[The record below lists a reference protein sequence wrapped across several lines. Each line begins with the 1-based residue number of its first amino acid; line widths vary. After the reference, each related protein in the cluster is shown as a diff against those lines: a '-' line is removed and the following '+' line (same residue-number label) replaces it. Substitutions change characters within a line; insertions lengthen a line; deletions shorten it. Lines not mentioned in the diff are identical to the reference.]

1 MTAPRLSTYV
11 RLALVAA
18 AVGNLSACVAT
29 GGYYEP
35 APYYASPG
43 YYYGDYY
50 GDYYDYWYYPAIG
63 GYYDPRAR
71 LYMYYEHDHWIRSHA
86 LPPHY
91 RPYLGSHVTIHS
103 RHDRP
108 YEDHYKHRERYAP
121 ERYKS
126 ERYRH
131 TPSDRKDNDIW
142 IGAPRRPTPD
152 RDRDD
157 RRPDNSNRDNGNRN
171 NGDRNRNDRDQSR
184 DFDRNR
190 GSDRRAA
197 PVQQQNTERMREA
210 RTENSRDRYRDSDI
224 RRGNDQ
230 NRGASSIQP
239 QYRERAP
246 AAQQP
251 PAKTQPRKDEK
262 QRDDKR
268 NKNDAGS
275 QTPQPGPYDRYN
287 NFR

>member
-1 MTAPRLSTYV
+1 MTAPRLSIYV

-18 AVGNLSACVAT
+18 AVGNLSGCVAP
-29 GGYYEP
+29 GGHYEP
-35 APYYASPG
+35 APYYAAPG
-43 YYYGDYY
+43 DYYGGYY

-63 GYYDPRAR
+63 SYYDPRAR

-91 RPYLGSHVTIHS
+91 RPYLGNHVTVRS
-103 RHDRP
+103 PHDRP
-108 YEDHYKHRERYAP
+108 YEDHYRHRERYTP

-126 ERYRH
+126 DRNENG
-131 TPSDRKDNDIW
+131 PSVRKGEDVW

-157 RRPDNSNRDNGNRN
+157 RRPDKSNWDNGNRN
-171 NGDRNRNDRDQSR
+171 NGDRDRNGSDQNRDRDSY
-184 DFDRNR
+184 
-190 GSDRRAA
+190 RRIA
-197 PVQQQNTERMREA
+197 PVQQQNTERARET
-210 RTENSRDRYRDSDI
+210 RKENAWDRYREGDV

-230 NRGASSIQP
+230 DRGASSTQP

-246 AAQQP
+246 AVQQP

-275 QTPQPGPYDRYN
+275 QTPQPGPYDRYD